1 MQTRIQV
8 LSEDEK
14 AQVHER
20 TLKVLAEAGLRCD
33 TEEGRRILA
42 GAGADVDEATRR
54 VRFPADLVESL
65 LAQATRSFTL
75 HGRRPGWSFSA
86 GAGDFTLLADG
97 GATSVYDTASGQRR
111 PTTRDD
117 WRAATRLLDALD
129 DVGLYWCPTEYD
141 ADYERP
147 GGFVRYFTDVF
158 ATFGKHV
165 QDSFGTPEL
174 APWLKEVL
182 DIVFGGPDAVR
193 DLLPMSFL
201 ITPASPLTIEHDFTQ
216 TWLELRD
223 YGLPVAVMPMPLQG
237 ATAPGSRLGT
247 LLAANC
253 ETLAT
258 ICLVQAAA
266 PGTPVLYAPVV
277 ATMDPRTGLYAAGSM
292 EHAVLCVAGTEMARY
307 YGLPAESSGLCTQ
320 TYAPDLQTAWEKADS
335 GLLAALADPDVLVG
349 PGLLGGATVLCL
361 EQIVLDVEV
370 VRRARRARTGV
381 PVRDALW
388 LDDVLADVGPCGSFL
403 GERSTRAGV
412 RGGEWW
418 LSDFGVQGSS
428 DAWRAAGSPST
439 VDAASER
446 VRDVLAA
453 HALLPFTE
461 DQAAAL
467 AALQRRADAAT

>member
-1 MQTRIQV
+1 MQTRILV

-20 TLKVLAEAGLRCD
+20 TLQVLGKVGVRCD

-54 VRFPADLVESL
+54 VRFPADLVERL

-75 HGRRPGWSFSA
+75 HGRRPGWSFTA

-97 GATSVYDTASGQRR
+97 GATSTYDVAAGQRR
-111 PTTRDD
+111 PTALDD

-147 GGFVRYFTDVF
+147 GGFVRYFTEVF

-174 APWLKEVL
+174 APWLKEIL

-193 DLLPMSFL
+193 ELRPLSFL

-253 ETLAT
+253 ETVAT

-277 ATMDPRTGLYAAGSM
+277 ATMDPRTGLYAAGSA
-292 EHAVLCVAGTEMARY
+292 EHAVLGVAGTEMARY

-320 TYAPDLQTAWEKADS
+320 TYEPDLQTAWEKANS
-335 GLLAALADPDVLVG
+335 GLLVALADPDVLVG

-370 VRRARRARTGV
+370 IRRARRVRTGV
-381 PVRDALW
+381 PVRDDLW
-388 LDDVLADVGPCGSFL
+388 HDEVLDDVGPCGSFI
-403 GERSTRAGV
+403 GERSTRTGV
-412 RGGEWW
+412 RGGEWE
-418 LSDFGVQGSS
+418 LSDFGVQGSW

-439 VDAASER
+439 VAAATER
-446 VRDVLAA
+446 VRDILAT
-453 HALLPFTE
+453 HAPLPFSE

-467 AALQRRADAAT
+467 AALQRRADAAS